1 MSLTE
6 KERINLIR
14 KASDDA
20 LNLRRA
26 VAEDHAGE
34 ISGLAA
40 KMAAVIGAG
49 HKILVCGNGGSAAD
63 SSHLTTEL
71 VVRLTSQRSR
81 PALPAISLTA
91 DSATLTAAGNDFGFD
106 RIFARQVEA
115 LGSKGDMLLVMSTSG
130 DSENLLRAVEVAHE
144 RGLATAALL
153 GSHGGKLAKTVETS
167 VIIPS
172 DSTQRIQEEHKFII
186 HEMVGLIEFDLFG

>member
-6 KERINLIR
+6 KERIDLIR

-20 LNLRRA
+20 LALRRE

-34 ISGLAA
+34 ISALAA
-40 KMAAVIGAG
+40 RMAAVIGAG
-49 HKILVCGNGGSAAD
+49 NKILVCGNGGSAAD

-71 VVRLTSQRSR
+71 VVRLTAKRNR

-91 DSATLTAAGNDFGFD
+91 DSATITAAGNDFGFEK
-106 RIFARQVEA
+106 IFARQVEA
-115 LGSKGDMLLVMSTSG
+115 LGSKGDMLLVLSTSG
-130 DSENLLRAVEVAHE
+130 DSENLVQAVDVARE
-144 RGLATAALL
+144 KELTTAALL
-153 GSHGGKLAKTVETS
+153 GGNGGKVVKLVETA
-167 VIIPS
+167 VVIPS